1 MVVPMM
7 VSVMAVITMM
17 VAIIVVIAVVVM
29 GVSVTAGTTAV
40 VMTTIAVSVVAAAP
54 GIIVAVFRIAGAR
67 VVAASPRV
75 APARRA
81 LVMSED
87 LRRSDQE
94 DGNRNRKNDGDDGG
108 AQDRVTKDSICGFA
122 QRCSYPLKI
131 SNPPLTQLQVEA
143 NASTMFNHGF

>member
-7 VSVMAVITMM
+7 VSVMAVIIIMM

-54 GIIVAVFRIAGAR
+54 GI
-67 VVAASPRV
+67 

-131 SNPPLTQLQVEA
+131 SNPPLT
-143 NASTMFNHGF
+143 